1 MASISLITIGDELLK
16 GRIVNTNASRAGLM
30 LRTQGFSFH
39 RVVTISDNQADI
51 RDTVQRE
58 LDTHDIVLICGGLG
72 PTQDDI
78 TKETLAEQFGS
89 EMVWHAPT
97 LAYLERRY
105 AERGRELD
113 VRSRRQAMVPKVAE
127 VLANPMGT
135 APGMAFTQND
145 KLLFS
150 LPGVPFEFFYLL
162 ENEVLPRIKA
172 QFDTGFF
179 DHHILRVLEVPESRA
194 SLWISELEAD
204 LDPAVALAFL
214 PRNDGLWLEFSVREQ
229 RKHAAMLA
237 NAALV
242 KQRFG
247 SHVYAE
253 GSRSA
258 AAMLVDLLKQQGQ
271 TIAIAESLT
280 GGNIAAKIVAIPGAS
295 AVFTGAITAYDVRI
309 KIEQLGVEADAVE
322 RESVVS
328 EVVVRQMAEGVRKLL
343 GTDYGLASTGVAEPG
358 GELPTQA
365 WLGFADKNHS
375 EAVHMRLLSER
386 QVNIDR
392 ASERA
397 LLLAYKK
404 LKSQIGV
411 EAISD

>member
-16 GRIVNTNASRAGLM
+16 GRIVNTNASKAGLM
-30 LRTQGFSFH
+30 LRKQGFSFH
-39 RVVTISDNQADI
+39 RVVTISDAKSDI
-51 RDTVQRE
+51 RDTVKAE
-58 LDTHDIVLICGGLG
+58 LETHDVVIMWGGLG

-78 TKETLAEQFGS
+78 TKPTLADLFGS
-89 EMVWHAPT
+89 ELEWHAPT

-113 VRSRRQAMVPKVAE
+113 ERSRRQAMVPAVAD

-135 APGMAFTQND
+135 APGMAFEQD
-145 KLLFS
+145 EKLLFS

-162 ENEVLPRIKA
+162 ENELLPRIKA
-172 QFDTGFF
+172 KFDTGFF
-179 DHHILRVLEVPESRA
+179 DHHILRVLDVPESRA
-194 SLWISELEAD
+194 SLWISELESQ
-204 LDPAVALAFL
+204 LDPEVALAFL
-214 PRNDGLWLEFSVREQ
+214 PRNDGLWLEFSVREE

-237 NAALV
+237 NAAIV
-242 KQRFG
+242 KKRFG
-247 SHVYAE
+247 QHVYTE
-253 GSRSA
+253 GNRSA
-258 AAMLVDLLKQQGQ
+258 AAMLIDQLKQKGQ
-271 TIAIAESLT
+271 TVAIAESLT
-280 GGNIAAKIVAIPGAS
+280 GGNIAAKLVAISGAS
-295 AVFTGAITAYDVRI
+295 SVFTGSVTAYDVRI
-309 KIEQLGVEADAVE
+309 KIEQLGVDPDSVE
-322 RESVVS
+322 RDTVVS
-328 EVVVRQMAEGVRKLL
+328 EAVVKQMAEGVRKLL
-343 GTDYGLASTGVAEPG
+343 GTDYGIASTGIAQPG

-375 EAVHMRLLSER
+375 EAVFMRLLSER

-411 EAISD
+411 EANSD